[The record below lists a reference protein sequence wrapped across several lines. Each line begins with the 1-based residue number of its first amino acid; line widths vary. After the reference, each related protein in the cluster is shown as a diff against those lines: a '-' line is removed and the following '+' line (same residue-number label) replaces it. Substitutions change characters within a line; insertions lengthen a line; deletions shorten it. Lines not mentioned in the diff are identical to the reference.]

1 MNEEGYRNVPLFF
14 RQQSLFDMGGIG
26 VYNIYD
32 MHKPRSLS
40 EVLRCYHKFYHI

>member
-1 MNEEGYRNVPLFF
+1 MYPSFF
-14 RQQSLFDMGGIG
+14 CQQSLFDMGGIG

>member
-14 RQQSLFDMGGIG
+14 CQQSLFDMGGIG

-32 MHKPRSLS
+32 MHKLRSLS